1 MSPPPGERRPL
12 RARGRPGARDLPAV
26 RAWRLAG
33 WGTLVLGGPLA
44 GLSAASGGGG
54 RDGMRFLLL
63 GALLACAVGALY
75 AVVTGA
81 LDTLR
86 GRPVGRSRI
95 AAAAVLGLLALLLPA
110 MLVAL
115 GG

>member
-1 MSPPPGERRPL
+1 M
-12 RARGRPGARDLPAV
+12 GAS

-33 WGTLVLGGPLA
+33 WGTLVLGSLMA
-44 GLSAASGGGG
+44 GLSAASGGSG

-63 GALLACAVGALY
+63 GALLSCAIGALY
-75 AVVTGA
+75 AVFTGA

-86 GRPVGRSRI
+86 GRPVGRGRV
-95 AAAAVLGLLALLLPA
+95 AAAAVLGLLAILLPA